1 MAAALPSWDAEVVE
15 VADSGVLFGHLT
27 DTHVVG
33 AGLDENLHVDN
44 NGRLAE
50 VVASLEAEDPSV
62 DAVLATGDLTVWGR
76 SGDYAMLA
84 DLLAPLTVPVLAIPG
99 NHDDRDRMRTMF
111 PDLPWADASHASWVV
126 DVQGV
131 RVIGL
136 DSTIPG
142 EPGAEF
148 DDRREAWLGE
158 ILQEEHHGPT
168 VLTVHH
174 PPFRTGIEWMDR
186 SGFVGVDRLAS
197 LLTAH
202 PVDRVLCGHMHRS
215 ITSTVGG
222 VPVQVGLPTI
232 EAVELDLRRRS
243 RPRLNLDPYGY
254 GLVWVRSDSIVT
266 HTRFVGPGNRPFA
279 PEWAGLLD

>member
-1 MAAALPSWDAEVVE
+1 MAPASWDAEVVE

-76 SGDYAMLA
+76 PGDYAMLA

-99 NHDDRDRMRTMF
+99 NHDDRDRMRAMF
-111 PDLPWADASHASWVV
+111 PDLPWVDAPHASWVV
-126 DVQGV
+126 DLQGV

-148 DDRREAWLGE
+148 DDRREAWLAG
-158 ILQEEHHGPT
+158 IPMSAWAPAGLHGAVRHPT
-168 VLTVHH
+168 GGCELLKRLLMWVAPH
-174 PPFRTGIEWMDR
+174 PSRGWTR
-186 SGFVGVDRLAS
+186 S
-197 LLTAH
+197 
-202 PVDRVLCGHMHRS
+202 
-215 ITSTVGG
+215 
-222 VPVQVGLPTI
+222 
-232 EAVELDLRRRS
+232 LRRADTGACVRGTAATCRRS
-243 RPRLNLDPYGY
+243 SCCR
-254 GLVWVRSDSIVT
+254 
-266 HTRFVGPGNRPFA
+266 
-279 PEWAGLLD
+279 